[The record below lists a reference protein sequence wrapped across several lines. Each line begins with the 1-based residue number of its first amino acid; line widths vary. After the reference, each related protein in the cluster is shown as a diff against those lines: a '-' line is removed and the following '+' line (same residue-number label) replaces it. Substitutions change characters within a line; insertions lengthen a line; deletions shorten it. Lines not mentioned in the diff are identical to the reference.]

1 MLEKGK
7 RMKCLEEL
15 EQKVLQV
22 IQKNKELQNM
32 VTTLTQD
39 NEALTSQMRQFEAS
53 LLKESSSSKS
63 LTEEK
68 ALMKTSI
75 EELLKTINALEGLH

>member
-22 IQKNKELQNM
+22 IQKNKELQNK

-39 NEALTSQMRQFEAS
+39 NETLTSQVRQFEAS

-75 EELLKTINALEGLH
+75 EELLKTINALEGLQ

>member
-1 MLEKGK
+1 
-7 RMKCLEEL
+7 MKCLEEL

-22 IQKNKELQNM
+22 IQKNKELQNK
-32 VTTLTQD
+32 VATLTQD
-39 NEALTSQMRQFEAS
+39 NEVLASQVRQFEAS

-75 EELLKTINALEGLH
+75 EELLKTINTLEGMQ